1 MQHSLTAS
9 ILSYLKL
16 LDPTVNCCNME
27 KRQKGLWTKRSKS
40 LSATQ
45 ILLFST
51 TPLFI
56 AASALVSIAAPQTIA
71 QVNPADSISRPTLKV
86 GSQGERVSELQAAL
100 RLLGF
105 YSGEIDGVYSENTA
119 SAVSRFK
126 QAAGLNPDGIVDATT
141 WQRLFPREPIAASTV
156 PTSGQR
162 FNSAT
167 NFPVPTQTTSLTN
180 VANPNPNP
188 PRRAVTQVPTNPNP
202 PKKAAT
208 QANTNPKPPKKA
220 TTQANTSP
228 KPPKKATTQSATSP
242 EPRPATPRQA
252 QKTPNRTTSTTRT
265 QPTTRSGQT
274 TRTQSITSTKRTPG
288 IQYTSEGLPILRL
301 GLRGSEV
308 VKLQQQLKK
317 LGYLKGDVDGDFGAT
332 TEAAVKAV
340 QKRYGLEPDGVA
352 GGATWEILL
361 RR

>member
-1 MQHSLTAS
+1 
-9 ILSYLKL
+9 
-16 LDPTVNCCNME
+16 ME
-27 KRQKGLWTKRSKS
+27 KRQKGWRTRRSKS

-45 ILLFST
+45 ILLLST

-56 AASALVSIAAPQTIA
+56 ASSALVSIAAPQKIA

-105 YSGEIDGVYSENTA
+105 YSGEVDGIYSENTA

-126 QAAGLNPDGIVDATT
+126 QAAGLNPDGIVDANT
-141 WQRLFPREPIAASTV
+141 WQRLFPRESVVGSTP

-167 NFPVPTQTTSLTN
+167 NFPVPTQANSLNN

-188 PRRAVTQVPTNPNP
+188 PRQPVTPVPTKPNP

-208 QANTNPKPPKKA
+208 QATTAPKPPKKA
-220 TTQANTSP
+220 ATQA
-228 KPPKKATTQSATSP
+228 ATSP
-242 EPRPATPRQA
+242 EPRPANPRQT

-265 QPTTRSGQT
+265 QSTTRSGQT
-274 TRTQSITSTKRTPG
+274 TRTQSNTSTKRTPG

-308 VKLQQQLKK
+308 VRLQQQLKK

>member
-16 LDPTVNCCNME
+16 LHPTVNRCRME
-27 KRQKGLWTKRSKS
+27 KPQKNWWANRSKS

-56 AASALVSIAAPQTIA
+56 ASSALVSIAAPQKIA

-100 RLLGF
+100 KLLGF
-105 YSGEIDGVYSENTA
+105 YSGVVDGIYSENTA
-119 SAVSRFK
+119 NAVSRFK

-141 WQRLFPREPIAASTV
+141 WQRLFPKEATVASTV
-156 PTSGQR
+156 PSSGQR

-167 NFPVPTQTTSLTN
+167 NFPVPTQSTNLTN
-180 VANPNPNP
+180 VANPSPNP
-188 PRRAVTQVPTNPNP
+188 PRQAVTQAPTKPSPPKKPVTQAPTKPNP
-202 PKKAAT
+202 PKKPVT
-208 QANTNPKPPKKA
+208 QV
-220 TTQANTSP
+220 
-228 KPPKKATTQSATSP
+228 ATSP
-242 EPRPATPRQA
+242 EPRPAKPRQA
-252 QKTPNRTTSTTRT
+252 QKTPNRPTSPTRT
-265 QPTTRSGQT
+265 QSAARTGQT
-274 TRTQSITSTKRTPG
+274 TRTQSNTSTKRTPG
-288 IQYTSEGLPILRL
+288 IQYTSEGLPILRI

>member
-1 MQHSLTAS
+1 
-9 ILSYLKL
+9 
-16 LDPTVNCCNME
+16 ME
-27 KRQKGLWTKRSKS
+27 KRQKGWWTKRSKS

-56 AASALVSIAAPQTIA
+56 ASSALVSIAAPQKIA
-71 QVNPADSISRPTLKV
+71 QVNPGDSISRPTLKV

-105 YSGEIDGVYSENTA
+105 YSGEVDGIYSENTA

-126 QAAGLNPDGIVDATT
+126 QAAGLNPDGIVDANT
-141 WQRLFPREPIAASTV
+141 WQRLFPRESVVGST
-156 PTSGQR
+156 PPASGQR

-167 NFPVPTQTTSLTN
+167 NFPVPTQASSLTN

-188 PRRAVTQVPTNPNP
+188 PRQPVTQVPTKPNP

-208 QANTNPKPPKKA
+208 QATTTPKPPKKA
-220 TTQANTSP
+220 ATQATTSP
-228 KPPKKATTQSATSP
+228 KPPKKAATQAATSP
-242 EPRPATPRQA
+242 EPRPANPRQA
-252 QKTPNRTTSTTRT
+252 QKTSNRTTSTTRT
-265 QPTTRSGQT
+265 QSTTRSGQT
-274 TRTQSITSTKRTPG
+274 TRTQSNTSTKRTPG
-288 IQYTSEGLPILRL
+288 IQYTSEGLPILRV

-308 VKLQQQLKK
+308 VRLQQQLKK

-332 TEAAVKAV
+332 TEAAVKAL

>member
-1 MQHSLTAS
+1 MQRSLTAS

-16 LDPTVNCCNME
+16 LDPTVNRCKME
-27 KRQKGLWTKRSKS
+27 KRQKGWRTKRFKS

-45 ILLFST
+45 ILLLST

-56 AASALVSIAAPQTIA
+56 ASPVVSIAAPQKIA

-86 GSQGERVSELQAAL
+86 GSQGERVSELQGAL

-105 YSGEIDGVYSENTA
+105 YSGEVDGIYSENTA

-141 WQRLFPREPIAASTV
+141 WQRLFPRESVAGST
-156 PTSGQR
+156 PPASGQR

-167 NFPVPTQTTSLTN
+167 NFPVPTQANSPTN
-180 VANPNPNP
+180 VANPNP
-188 PRRAVTQVPTNPNP
+188 PRQAVSQVPTKPNP

-208 QANTNPKPPKKA
+208 QAATNPKPPKKA
-220 TTQANTSP
+220 ATQATTST
-228 KPPKKATTQSATSP
+228 KPPKKAATQAATSP
-242 EPRPATPRQA
+242 EPRPANPRQA
-252 QKTPNRTTSTTRT
+252 QKTSNRTTSATRT
-265 QPTTRSGQT
+265 QSTTRSRQT
-274 TRTQSITSTKRTPG
+274 TRTQSNTSTKRTPG
-288 IQYTSEGLPILRL
+288 IQYTSEGLPILRV

-308 VKLQQQLKK
+308 VRLQQQLKK